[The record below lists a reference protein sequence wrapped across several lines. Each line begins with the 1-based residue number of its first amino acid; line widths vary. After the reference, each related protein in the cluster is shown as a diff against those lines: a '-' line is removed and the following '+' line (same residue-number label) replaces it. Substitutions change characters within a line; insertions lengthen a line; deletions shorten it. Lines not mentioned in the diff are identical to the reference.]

1 MSNTGVNS
9 VERALVLLDCFT
21 IASPQLTLTE
31 LAVSAG
37 LHKTTAYRLLNSLER
52 MNYVVRQSDGL
63 YSLGPRVLYLGSL
76 YSRTFQLETLVQP
89 ILQELCSATGE
100 SVSYYVLSGNS
111 RLCQWRIEPTEGM
124 RDTVIPGSLLPLDE
138 SSIGKILRT
147 WGIDKAPLSPDVL
160 PLPITSEG
168 VRDKYVSSVSMP
180 IFGINESFLARWL
193 YLAYQLGF
201 ALQIKKSS
209 KVCLLMLPHLC
220 LDSLEPASLFVNVCT
235 GFSESP
241 AASGRSAS

>member
-180 IFGINESFLARWL
+180 IFGINESFFGALAVSGLSTRIRAADQEKL
-193 YLAYQLGF
+193 KSLLVNASASLSRQLGASV
-201 ALQIKKSS
+201 ALCKRMYGI
-209 KVCLLMLPHLC
+209 
-220 LDSLEPASLFVNVCT
+220 
-235 GFSESP
+235 
-241 AASGRSAS
+241 